1 MADQIELHKFKVEW
15 SDRYRDIATS
25 LRPLLPDNA
34 ALHHIGSTAID
45 GLSAKDIID
54 IQVSVNSLDD
64 VDVES
69 MERAGF
75 RYRPGMK
82 DHCPEGMSLEAPELA
97 KLYFH
102 STKPAAHI
110 HVRENGRMNQR
121 FALVS
126 RDYLRADDGAARAY
140 EKIKIE
146 LSRRFPEDKALYY
159 AIKDP
164 VFDVIY
170 AAAEQWALAND
181 WVEPPPD

>member
-1 MADQIELHKFKVEW
+1 MADRIELHQFKVEW
-15 SDRYRDIATS
+15 ADRYQDIARR

-34 ALHHIGSTAID
+34 ALHHIGSTAIE

-54 IQVSVNSLDD
+54 IQVSVQSLDD
-64 VDVES
+64 VDVRT
-69 MERAGF
+69 MERNGF

-82 DHCPEGMSLEAPELA
+82 DHCPEGMSLEAPDLA

-102 STKPAAHI
+102 STEPAAHI
-110 HVRENGRMNQR
+110 HVRERGRINQR

-126 RDYLRADDGAARAY
+126 RDYLRADVGAARAY
-140 EKIKIE
+140 EKIKSE
-146 LSRRFPEDKALYY
+146 LSRRFPEDKAFYY
-159 AIKDP
+159 GIKDP

-170 AAAEQWALAND
+170 AAAEQWAGAND